1 MMAQPSLALGPRQV
15 VGEADF
21 QKCMVCGTD
30 SGRSARLL
38 KCLHN
43 VCEECLAD
51 SLSAPDNSVSGG
63 DSSRKSILCY
73 LCQATSEVATVL
85 DGPGSL
91 LKNYV
96 LTRQWLRNRLLRSIT
111 TVQSAASS
119 TDAENLQ
126 QLVCDEC
133 DVCPED
139 ADEVVA
145 VCYDCCSTL
154 CVDHLR
160 IHKKTRGSAKH
171 TVCELASVGAAEDP
185 LSKAGS
191 AEGVLRASL
200 CEVHPKEVCV
210 SLCRQCRSGFCSLCQ
225 ANKAHAEHGHTVQP
239 LDAESL
245 TAVETKLRDGV
256 LPSLNEH
263 LEDLGGRLDAL
274 CKDEEAIAQQC
285 QDLSADITDHVEKL
299 KADVLAEL
307 DRQELSLR
315 DELDKHHWK
324 GSKKV
329 AEKKAPLLTLQAL
342 LERTKYL
349 AGELDSIPTQ
359 AERFVLMSHL
369 IDASSDID
377 SRTRLADPGSC
388 LDKTLHVSWTS
399 PASYQPLLGDST
411 IGHVQSGP
419 TASTIKAPPPA
430 ATAATRHPDSS
441 PVSDADWDVSAKY
454 AVLGEE
460 VVLKVN
466 FSSESSKFDNIGEVT
481 KEIYRQA
488 SLSDDFSLIDLHA
501 VPMTSSTKMF
511 CSQKPV
517 EFRVPPVA
525 GTYRLEAKEL
535 LILHRVILPP
545 LPFDFSKAVFQNA
558 ESRDS
563 GRTVVALGQE
573 TTAGSVTCRP
583 VLRSAKSAT
592 WHIFCRSVGSTWNA
606 AFGIVQPPDK
616 DTGTSIPWRRRHTA
630 AIFYEFG
637 SFYYAV
643 EPGEVEKSSVF
654 EPGVHFPSWQSGSL
668 FRITISRLEEDF
680 DSGYCLHRVDLA
692 HKKRN
697 GSIHV
702 AGWSADM
709 RPYFWLP
716 PQSSFSLLPPY

>member
-454 AVLGEE
+454 TVVNEE
-460 VVLKVN
+460 VVLEVTC
-466 FSSESSKFDNIGEVT
+466 SSESGKS
-481 KEIYRQA
+481 
-488 SLSDDFSLIDLHA
+488 
-501 VPMTSSTKMF
+501 
-511 CSQKPV
+511 
-517 EFRVPPVA
+517 FRRKVPPA
-525 GTYRLEAKEL
+525 PGTYRLEEKQL
-535 LILHRVILPP
+535 SFSHRLILPP